1 MAPPAVTQ
9 PSFTLVNCDP
19 SDMAAKAGL
28 AIVPADLLSSSSS
41 PDHIVAIAVGVG
53 IPGGILL
60 VTILVFIV
68 VIYLNVRHRRSQE
81 DCKFIVFC

>member
-28 AIVPADLLSSSSS
+28 AIVPVDLLSSSSP

-81 DCKFIVFC
+81 DCKFIALC